1 VALVTVLVRLEAQH
15 VADISHDFMM
25 IFFDKALSKPS
36 FQLLTMVIHSYTHL
50 FHLSPAA
57 HAVVGG
63 YQDPHDFVQ
72 SHSSQHP
79 QGEIG

>member
-1 VALVTVLVRLEAQH
+1 
-15 VADISHDFMM
+15 
-25 IFFDKALSKPS
+25 
-36 FQLLTMVIHSYTHL
+36 MVIHSYTHL